1 MRLSSNSLVSFL
13 GFPQLQLLI
22 ACICKLE
29 AIKNGKPSK
38 SGGRYL
44 RFGGGGEGHWWW
56 CVHKYSQTRGGYI
69 CTVVYLRDTTVLKFI
84 FGLDA
89 TRIPARVL
97 LEPARHVMWQS
108 ITGSS
113 RQFEGGAL
121 KGKSLPRQAYAPGA
135 PHPYPRFHRLCPVT
149 KLSLSLVVSLSF
161 QILISSEHW
170 KVQTNTMKAYQ
181 KIGQYIYRHCQ
192 LSQVTPSHALLM
204 DVCIRMQPVLE
215 LAIEPLQLT
224 AAYYSKFIRVIGV
237 VVILLLLMSGDI
249 ESNPGPHGEFTFL
262 MYLTTM
268 SKCVENWTPHYIAS
282 R

>member
-1 MRLSSNSLVSFL
+1 M
-13 GFPQLQLLI
+13 
-22 ACICKLE
+22 
-29 AIKNGKPSK
+29 
-38 SGGRYL
+38 
-44 RFGGGGEGHWWW
+44 
-56 CVHKYSQTRGGYI
+56 HKYSQTRGGYI
-69 CTVVYLRDTTVLKFI
+69 CTIVYLRDTTVLKFI

-89 TRIPARVL
+89 TRIPARVF
-97 LEPARHVMWQS
+97 LEPARHVMRQS

-113 RQFEGGAL
+113 RQFEGGGAL
-121 KGKSLPRQAYAPGA
+121 KGKSLPRRAYAPGA

-192 LSQVTPSHALLM
+192 LSQVTPSHAL
-204 DVCIRMQPVLE
+204 QPVLE

-249 ESNPGPHGEFTFL
+249 ETNPGPHGECTFL
-262 MYLTTM
+262 TCISTTIR
-268 SKCVENWTPHYIAS
+268 SISVLKTETH
-282 R
+282 